1 MKQRIIFIFFFCL
14 LIQTSTYAYDFMS
27 GGLAYNILKDGTV
40 SVTYKNPKVENS
52 ADDGGYSSN
61 IVIPSSVK
69 YKGRTYKVTEIGKKA
84 FYNSKKLLSVKMPE
98 GIRKIDFLSF
108 GLLRNLKKIY
118 IPASVSKIVPG
129 FTFQTSSLN
138 IIVVSPKNKYY
149 TSKNNCIY
157 NKQMTRLLL
166 VSPKTRKYTFPSSVK
181 IVDDYAFN
189 CVKMAKLVIPKTLT
203 TIGGRAFYFCDIKKI
218 DNKASLKHLPGSEN
232 YNRNLELPY
241 WAY

>member
-40 SVTYKNPKVENS
+40 SVTSKNPKKKNTFV
-52 ADDGGYSSN
+52 DGGYSGK
-61 IVIPSSVK
+61 IVVPSSVK
-69 YKGRTYKVTEIGKKA
+69 YKGSTYKVSEIGERA
-84 FYNSKKLLSVKMPE
+84 FYHCEKLFSVNLPE
-98 GIRKIDFLSF
+98 GIRKIGDMSLSYC
-108 GLLRNLKKIY
+108 NSLKKIY
-118 IPASVSKIVPG
+118 IPSTVSKIVPG
-129 FTFQTSSLN
+129 FTFATKNLN
-138 IIVVSPKNKYY
+138 IIEVSPKNKYY